1 VEEEMTDR
9 TILLVDEST
18 RMRDLLASILRMQG
32 YIVFEYNS
40 GRELLKRLRADRPE
54 LLLMEAILPFLSGFE
69 IRAMIRRDPELRDLP
84 VLMMCSMSY
93 RLPAAG
99 SDGQTRSRLDE
110 FIVRPFGLQEL
121 LDRIDL
127 MLGASPALKALS

>member
-1 VEEEMTDR
+1 MTDR